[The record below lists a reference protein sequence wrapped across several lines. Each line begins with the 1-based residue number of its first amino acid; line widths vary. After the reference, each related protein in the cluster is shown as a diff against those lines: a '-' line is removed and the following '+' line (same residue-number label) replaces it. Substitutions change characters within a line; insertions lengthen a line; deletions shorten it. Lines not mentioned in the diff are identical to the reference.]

1 MDSLPLDLQFLIQSF
16 LDPSDIVSLR
26 MTCQSFYLA
35 SQQRTVWLA
44 ALQRVCIDHGALMIS
59 FPFEDMSVKE
69 LEHAALS
76 PSRLVDRLRNGSS
89 DKALEPQRI
98 LPFEPLDSEAQPY
111 SFSWLYLI
119 PGGRFLFTESARKG
133 HIALWDLGN
142 VGTRE
147 EMTWLPVAVIDDGRL
162 VLMDAC
168 PTADETGLLLST
180 YYVLHPSSFD
190 PWQCQVVTY
199 EIYPSTPDP
208 EFTPKGELNV
218 NALIDISSNAG
229 GCFVFL
235 TEMDE
240 IVLWNL
246 ATNDSITW
254 EPSIIATIHKL
265 FLMDHYLI
273 ILSSVD
279 ITMWEIPIFWKERCD
294 GDLRSNS
301 AADAFG
307 PLQPKL
313 KHSLKYPIFSE
324 PAIFSLPSSWWPS
337 SGDAAIGVSPEGN
350 TSGDKMAFYILDSG
364 PIPSWDRPRVR
375 TVSFVGLT
383 ILSGRPHYLRLCNN
397 NICQRWH
404 SDGDDIVIGLMATPT
419 QTNGFGSECMAI
431 TRSIF
436 CGPTQDSDFCP
447 ISGRLVIITKDS
459 RLCVMDFVAPPT

>member
-1 MDSLPLDLQFLIQSF
+1 MDNKIYIFIPITYLVDGILGKFYV
-16 LDPSDIVSLR
+16 PSKYSQNILTS
-26 MTCQSFYLA
+26 TCNLFYLA
-35 SQQRTVWLA
+35 SQQRTVWLS
-44 ALQRVCIDHGALMIS
+44 ALQRVCIDHRAFMPS
-59 FPFEDMSVKE
+59 FPFENMSVKE

-76 PSRLVDRLRNGSS
+76 PSQLVDRLKNGSS
-89 DKALEPQRI
+89 NKALEPQRI

-119 PGGRFLFTESARKG
+119 PGGRFLFTESARKD

-180 YYVLHPSSFD
+180 YYVLHPLILNHFTSSSFD
-190 PWQCQVVTY
+190 PWQCQVVIY

-254 EPSIIATIHKL
+254 EPPIIVTIHK
-265 FLMDHYLI
+265 
-273 ILSSVD
+273 
-279 ITMWEIPIFWKERCD
+279 
-294 GDLRSNS
+294 
-301 AADAFG
+301 
-307 PLQPKL
+307 
-313 KHSLKYPIFSE
+313 
-324 PAIFSLPSSWWPS
+324 
-337 SGDAAIGVSPEGN
+337 
-350 TSGDKMAFYILDSG
+350 
-364 PIPSWDRPRVR
+364 
-375 TVSFVGLT
+375 
-383 ILSGRPHYLRLCNN
+383 
-397 NICQRWH
+397 
-404 SDGDDIVIGLMATPT
+404 PT
-419 QTNGFGSECMAI
+419 H
-431 TRSIF
+431 
-436 CGPTQDSDFCP
+436 
-447 ISGRLVIITKDS
+447 
-459 RLCVMDFVAPPT
+459 